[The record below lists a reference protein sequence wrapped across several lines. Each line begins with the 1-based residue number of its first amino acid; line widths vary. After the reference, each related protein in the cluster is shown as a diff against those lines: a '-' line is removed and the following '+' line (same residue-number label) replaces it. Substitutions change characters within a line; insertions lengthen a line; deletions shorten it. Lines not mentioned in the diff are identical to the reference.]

1 MSVGKERD
9 AIPRDS
15 GGAAAA
21 ITLAAMGLAT
31 MDFGHEERVRQR
43 RAVIT
48 HTHAEKPLTK
58 RQKRR
63 LRGRADKEK
72 GAGQ

>member
-1 MSVGKERD
+1 MSVWKERD
-9 AIPRDS
+9 AIARDI
-15 GGAAAA
+15 GQAAAA
-21 ITLAAMGLAT
+21 ITLATMGLTT
-31 MDFGHEERVRQR
+31 MAFGHEERVRKS

-48 HTHAEKPLTK
+48 HTHSETPLTK